1 MEQQNAQLRDPVIL
15 QPEITDS
22 AKSAETPVLVAVD
35 FSPASVAALTWACNY
50 AKTAGARL
58 EILHVIHDPGDSPG
72 AYRPDGED
80 PLEPIADIAK
90 RKLERFVADL
100 TATHPDLQALGQAR
114 PLCVEGLPVATILE
128 IAEAHQAR
136 LLVLGNSRR
145 NGISRFMHPSTA
157 QQVAGRAKVPVTI
170 INSEG

>member
-35 FSPASVAALTWACNY
+35 FSPASVAA
-50 AKTAGARL
+50 KTAGARL

-80 PLEPIADIAK
+80 QLEPIADIAK

-114 PLCVEGLPVATILE
+114 PLCIEGLPVATILE
-128 IAEAHQAR
+128 IAEAQQAR
-136 LLVLGNSRR
+136 LLVLGNRRR

-170 INSEG
+170 VNSEG